1 MGIDGIL
8 GPLPRPAE
16 DRVMVR
22 IPKVPRHGAALHSEV
37 TKMKIPRRV
46 FAFIILLCVITYLFW
61 GHPPNPWT
69 WTHTL
74 GLCLMLTGF
83 PLWLLAH
90 VQLGTSFTAKAEARS
105 LVTHGLYGKIRNPI
119 YLFGSIAII
128 GILLFLGRPYL
139 LVIFVVL
146 VPVQLFRMAKETKV
160 LEEKFGDEYRN
171 YRRATWF

>member
-1 MGIDGIL
+1 
-8 GPLPRPAE
+8 
-16 DRVMVR
+16 
-22 IPKVPRHGAALHSEV
+22 
-37 TKMKIPRRV
+37 MKIPRRV
-46 FAFIILLCVITYLFW
+46 LAFIILLCLIAYHFW
-61 GHPPNPWT
+61 SHPPNPWT
-69 WTHTL
+69 GTHTL

-119 YLFGSIAII
+119 YLFGSMAII
-128 GILLFLGRPYL
+128 GILLFLGRSYL

-146 VPVQLFRMAKETKV
+146 IPVQLFRMAKETKV